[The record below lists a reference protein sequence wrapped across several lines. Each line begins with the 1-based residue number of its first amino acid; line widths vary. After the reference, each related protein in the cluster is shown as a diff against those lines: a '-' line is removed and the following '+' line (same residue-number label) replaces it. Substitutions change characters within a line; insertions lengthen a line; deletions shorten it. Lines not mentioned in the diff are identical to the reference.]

1 MNNGMESIYEF
12 TYRYNLKLFTFG
24 TVDGS
29 DASLD
34 DVATFLGH
42 FNEKIS
48 YLLRN
53 EAALDTIDET
63 TCHIISTFIC
73 RVFPPYS
80 PFIVYNNG
88 LSTSE
93 TRILLDD
100 VTKNLLN
107 LICRIK
113 DSVAAYVLGLDNAKF
128 ALNIFN
134 LYWRNNKAVVDQL
147 FNLLIN
153 QHANYVDDLVIL
165 VGILTKH
172 IQREYEYINLLMSGI
187 RQGRWTNNFRTSEIS
202 AYIAYRS
209 DTSSSFDR
217 NALFVDQ
224 NIMILDVLAYLET
237 ILQHF
242 PISECDRILSVTVSS
257 FDGESQ
263 ISTLLTNVYYLFSQ
277 VEKLIYDKKR
287 AIYKMELSE
296 KLAATFQRSLFY
308 RCKMIALNCLLSIVK
323 YNVVIHPT
331 ESADYCYNW
340 LLIFLEI
347 GGEEY
352 DVDSSVILEDLH
364 DIDLF
369 KHVDTWSSISGTW
382 LPGEI
387 DQLRSLVGSR
397 ENQNQTSPNDETK
410 MISEVTGIHD
420 TVVINNCLKKHNF
433 DVSETIL
440 ALLKE
445 SEIESRPSQHH
456 RIQPHKKPTPSMD
469 ISTHFISKETRQ
481 SVLNYWDFINRQEI
495 YDDDYDDDSMEDD
508 VLPLNARLVYE
519 EMTDSEEDVDDSSEN
534 VNQSGDNSTAS
545 KTQSSVNLPTE
556 GHPSRSFHNSRKKKH
571 TPKYNRKRNTIN
583 IDAFS

>member
-1 MNNGMESIYEF
+1 
-12 TYRYNLKLFTFG
+12 
-24 TVDGS
+24 
-29 DASLD
+29 
-34 DVATFLGH
+34 
-42 FNEKIS
+42 
-48 YLLRN
+48 
-53 EAALDTIDET
+53 
-63 TCHIISTFIC
+63 
-73 RVFPPYS
+73 
-80 PFIVYNNG
+80 
-88 LSTSE
+88 
-93 TRILLDD
+93 
-100 VTKNLLN
+100 
-107 LICRIK
+107 
-113 DSVAAYVLGLDNAKF
+113 
-128 ALNIFN
+128 
-134 LYWRNNKAVVDQL
+134 
-147 FNLLIN
+147 
-153 QHANYVDDLVIL
+153 
-165 VGILTKH
+165 
-172 IQREYEYINLLMSGI
+172 
-187 RQGRWTNNFRTSEIS
+187 
-202 AYIAYRS
+202 
-209 DTSSSFDR
+209 
-217 NALFVDQ
+217 
-224 NIMILDVLAYLET
+224 MILDVLAYLET

-287 AIYKMELSE
+287 AIYKME
-296 KLAATFQRSLFY
+296 
-308 RCKMIALNCLLSIVK
+308 
-323 YNVVIHPT
+323 
-331 ESADYCYNW
+331 
-340 LLIFLEI
+340 I

-382 LPGEI
+382 
-387 DQLRSLVGSR
+387 
-397 ENQNQTSPNDETK
+397 